1 MKETHVASSS
11 SLRTA
16 DLGLSLVILARWNLM
31 GKCGKEETE
40 VGLGFPVG
48 SESWIGDS
56 LQPLL
61 PLFVTLEAGS

>member
-11 SLRTA
+11 ILRNT
-16 DLGLSLVILARWNLM
+16 DLGWSLVIVAGWNLM

-48 SESWIGDS
+48 REFWIGDS
-56 LQPLL
+56 LRPLL
-61 PLFVTLEAGS
+61 PLLVTLEAGS

>member
-1 MKETHVASSS
+1 MKETHVSSSS

-16 DLGLSLVILARWNLM
+16 DLGLSLVIVAGWNLM
-31 GKCGKEETE
+31 GKCGKEEAE

-48 SESWIGDS
+48 SESWVGDG

-61 PLFVTLEAGS
+61 PLFVTLEVRN